1 VGGITLNRVAERL
14 DSLASRRQLL
24 LITHW
29 PQLAARAA
37 QHFHVSKEVRAEE
50 TFTLC
55 RPLDEAGRAEEL
67 KRMSGEE

>member
-1 VGGITLNRVAERL
+1 VSDRL
-14 DSLASRRQLL
+14 HALASLRQLL

-37 QHFHVSKEVRAEE
+37 QHFHVSKEVRDGE

-55 RPLDEAGRAEEL
+55 RPLDDEGRKAEL
-67 KRMSGEE
+67 KRMAGEE